1 MARLR
6 WYFASRLCIT
16 VRSSSVMV
24 LLRAKGCVCPGP
36 GFPVDKFIDSICF
49 PEKFSSPC
57 FVPRFRPKPLSAFD
71 DLKKAITVHAN
82 VPIRVRMD
90 RRFAFPHK
98 GPYALDA
105 RATRR
110 RAKWPGAKFDRLFR
124 NRYRRQLFRPSD
136 DDSKTTDSCNSIR
149 GLTLPIKVAPGR
161 MTAKTALIQGL
172 AEATE
177 TPNGRQPG
185 ASLR

>member
-24 LLRAKGCVCPGP
+24 VPRAEGCVCPGP
-36 GFPVDKFIDSICF
+36 GFPVDKFIDPICF
-49 PEKFSSPC
+49 LEKFPSPL
-57 FVPRFRPKPLSAFD
+57 FRPRSLSAFD

-98 GPYALDA
+98 GPILALEM
-105 RATRR
+105 R
-110 RAKWPGAKFDRLFR
+110 
-124 NRYRRQLFRPSD
+124 
-136 DDSKTTDSCNSIR
+136 
-149 GLTLPIKVAPGR
+149 
-161 MTAKTALIQGL
+161 
-172 AEATE
+172 
-177 TPNGRQPG
+177 RQPG
-185 ASLR
+185 AGQSGQAQSSIGCSAIDIVDN